1 MKENAD
7 REINELKL
15 QLKMVEESR
24 DAVRRDFI
32 EAQRKI
38 RESEE
43 GREMGR
49 KEISELRRMLKDEE
63 KEKEAIQFTTNELR
77 SKVKKSEGG
86 FYSDLNR
93 GPRILINFPNPAS
106 SKVLLRPNF
115 FRM

>member
-77 SKVKKSEGG
+77 TKVKKSVGG
-86 FYSDLNR
+86 SSSLSIKIIFLNENDPCR
-93 GPRILINFPNPAS
+93 IGTSQHDQVPR
-106 SKVLLRPNF
+106 
-115 FRM
+115 